1 MEFLDDFENQFM
13 IRTLEIIKE
22 YDGKYD
28 ATILVNCLLG
38 LLVVPREKSYE
49 KIPNDPITDIYKW
62 GIPIESIISYG
73 KYSCGDAYPKTLRQL
88 VRSLRNSVAHF
99 TLTPINDNGQV
110 AGFLFK
116 DRSGFKAELK
126 LSNLNIF
133 VNKLSEELKHNTSK

>member
-49 KIPNDPITDIYKW
+49 RIPNDPIADIYKW
-62 GIPIESIISYG
+62 GIPIKSIISYG
-73 KYSCGDAYPKTLRQL
+73 KCSCGDAHLKTLRQL
-88 VRSLRNSVAHF
+88 VRSLRNLVALF
-99 TLTPINDNGQV
+99 TLTPINDNGKV

-133 VNKLSEELKHNTSK
+133 VNKLSEELKFNTSK

>member
-49 KIPNDPITDIYKW
+49 RIPNDPIADIYKW

-73 KYSCGDAYPKTLRQL
+73 KCSCGDAHPKTLRQL

-99 TLTPINDNGQV
+99 KLTPINDNGKV

-133 VNKLSEELKHNTSK
+133 VNKLSEELKFNTSK